1 MYIDDCKHSFEEL
14 AASVLPAYMEQ
25 LEKALANRRPARAFA
40 VAGQGRAAIARR
52 LGLETDFSGC
62 YVFVDGEEPIYVGIS
77 RGVITRIRQHLCG
90 RTHFD
95 ASLAYAMA
103 RKTPGTK
110 GSRKS
115 LMERAAFQ
123 AVFNERRDYLR
134 RLDVA
139 YIGIVNPVE
148 LYVFEAYAALSLRT
162 HEWNTFRTH

>member
-14 AASVLPAYMEQ
+14 SSQVLPTYMKQ
-25 LEKALANRRPARAFA
+25 LEKALANRRPAKDFA
-40 VAGQGRAAIARR
+40 VAGQGRAAIARM

-77 RGVITRIRQHLCG
+77 RGVLTRIRQHLPG
-90 RTHFD
+90 TTHFD

-103 RKTPGTK
+103 RRTSGTK

-123 AVFNERRDYLR
+123 TVFNERRDYLR